1 MKILELSENNYYLK
15 SSINFFKTKSEK
27 RFNFINK
34 KKFLFTEISN
44 FLNNCIDTSKNV
56 YIFCAG
62 NSIISKSISS
72 KKIYVKEIDE
82 KYKINYNPNIS
93 YKDEVSN
100 EEIANCDT
108 IIIADIEHQANPTS
122 NLLRLSQ
129 IASDNTKIIVLS
141 KNMVWMI
148 LIKILKFFFDFSP
161 LKNNFL
167 PSSYLNNL
175 FTTCNLE
182 VVRNERII
190 ALPINVPFLTNFINK
205 LFRLP
210 LLNLLCLKNVTILK
224 KINQDHTKKD
234 NLGISFIIPCKNEG
248 DNIKLF
254 EKEINSSDRS
264 YEYLFGDDKSTDDT
278 SQEIEKLKKNLSKNI
293 IIKYDGPGICKSEN
307 VYRGI
312 EIASGEIIVI
322 YDADLTV
329 SFEDIKF
336 ALKILRKTNAD
347 FVNCTRMIYP
357 QKDGA
362 MKLLNF
368 IGNSFFASLF
378 GILFKRKITDT
389 LCGTKI
395 FYKKDWKN
403 IKKDTSKWGA
413 KDLWGDFDLLIGAY
427 KNNLKII
434 EVPVTYFERKENETK
449 MKSLFSNT
457 LRMLFIVL
465 ISYYKLRLKK

>member
-1 MKILELSENNYYLK
+1 MI
-15 SSINFFKTKSEK
+15 
-27 RFNFINK
+27 
-34 KKFLFTEISN
+34 
-44 FLNNCIDTSKNV
+44 
-56 YIFCAG
+56 
-62 NSIISKSISS
+62 
-72 KKIYVKEIDE
+72 
-82 KYKINYNPNIS
+82 
-93 YKDEVSN
+93 
-100 EEIANCDT
+100 
-108 IIIADIEHQANPTS
+108 
-122 NLLRLSQ
+122 
-129 IASDNTKIIVLS
+129 
-141 KNMVWMI
+141 WMI

-190 ALPINVPFLTNFINK
+190 ALPIYIPFLTNFINK

-210 LLNLLCLKNVTILK
+210 LLNLFCLKNITILK
-224 KINQDHTKKD
+224 KINQDSTRKD

-254 EKEINSSDRS
+254 EKEINSLDKS
-264 YEYLFGDDKSTDDT
+264 YEYLFGDDNSTDDT
-278 SQEIEKLKKNLSKNI
+278 SKEIEKLKKNLSENI

-312 EIASGEIIVI
+312 ENASGEIIVI

-336 ALKILRKTNAD
+336 ALKILKKTNAD

-368 IGNSFFASLF
+368 IGNSFFANLF
-378 GILFKRKITDT
+378 GILFRRKITDT

-395 FYKKDWKN
+395 FYKKDWNN
-403 IKKDTSKWGA
+403 IKKDVSKWGA

-434 EVPVTYFERKENETK
+434 EVPVTYF
-449 MKSLFSNT
+449 
-457 LRMLFIVL
+457 
-465 ISYYKLRLKK
+465 

>member
-56 YIFCAG
+56 YFFCAG
-62 NSIISKSISS
+62 NSIFSKNISS
-72 KKIYVKEIDE
+72 KKIYLKEIDE

-100 EEIANCDT
+100 EEIADCDT
-108 IIIADIEHQANPTS
+108 IIIADIEHQVNPTS

-129 IASDNTKIIVLS
+129 IANDNTKIIVLS
-141 KNMVWMI
+141 KNMIWMI

-210 LLNLLCLKNVTILK
+210 LLNLFFLKNLTILK

-264 YEYLFGDDKSTDDT
+264 YEYLFGDDNLQIITE
-278 SQEIEKLKKNLSKNI
+278 EIEKLKNLSKNM

-312 EIASGEIIVI
+312 ENASGEIIVI

-329 SFEDIKF
+329 SYEDIKF
-336 ALKILRKTNAD
+336 ALKILKKTNAD

-368 IGNSFFASLF
+368 IGNSFFANLF
-378 GILFKRKITDT
+378 GILFRRKITDT

-395 FYKKDWKN
+395 FYKKDWNN
-403 IKKDTSKWGA
+403 IKKDVSKWGA

>member
-234 NLGISFIIPCKNEG
+234 NLDISFIIPCKNEG

-254 EKEINSSDRS
+254 EKEINSSDKS

-307 VYRGI
+307 VYKGI